1 MFGRLMP
8 REGRFFDL
16 FNEHAEQLLLGAH
29 ELAALMSIGDDIE
42 RRAYNI
48 ESIEKRG
55 DKIAHT
61 AIELLHR
68 TFITPLDRDD
78 PPVGQDALG
87 DDRPAERL
95 RELGWELPR
104 NFMGLDEDAAD
115 FARAR
120 SVILPVPYESTTS
133 YGGGTSQGPRAI
145 LEASRYIELYDQEL
159 DSEPWESGIATLPSL
174 QLTGAGP
181 EEAGISGTYTL
192 ETIIQAGHK
201 GMAIVSVPIHS
212 GVASSPTISAG
223 SSRRRW
229 CCSF

>member
-16 FNEHAEQLLLGAH
+16 FNEHAEQLLQGAH

-78 PPVGQDALG
+78 IH
-87 DDRPAERL
+87 RL
-95 RELGWELPR
+95 V
-104 NFMGLDEDAAD
+104 
-115 FARAR
+115 
-120 SVILPVPYESTTS
+120 SKIL
-133 YGGGTSQGPRAI
+133 
-145 LEASRYIELYDQEL
+145 
-159 DSEPWESGIATLPSL
+159 
-174 QLTGAGP
+174 
-181 EEAGISGTYTL
+181 
-192 ETIIQAGHK
+192 
-201 GMAIVSVPIHS
+201 
-212 GVASSPTISAG
+212 
-223 SSRRRW
+223 
-229 CCSF
+229 